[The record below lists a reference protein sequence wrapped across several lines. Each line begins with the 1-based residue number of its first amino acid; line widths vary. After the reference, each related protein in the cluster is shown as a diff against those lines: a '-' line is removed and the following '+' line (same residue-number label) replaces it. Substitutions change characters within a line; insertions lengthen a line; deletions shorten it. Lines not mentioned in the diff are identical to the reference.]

1 MNEIAKEA
9 RKRLLDRRRV
19 IEGMIGEVERNESAL
34 QNGTHSDVLDR
45 AAHREPIAVLESLRG
60 VHHGELAELDAALSR
75 IEHGSY
81 GTCQGCGRAVGRQ
94 RLRAIPEARF
104 CIECVS
110 TQVRGARRAPAG
122 S

>member
-60 VHHGELAELDAALSR
+60 VHHGELAELVAVVPEGGAGGWGLGPLPVPAVLLR
-75 IEHGSY
+75 YLRGLRPRRRRR
-81 GTCQGCGRAVGRQ
+81 GRASHSRS
-94 RLRAIPEARF
+94 RPLDR
-104 CIECVS
+104 
-110 TQVRGARRAPAG
+110 
-122 S
+122 